1 MTITKMDV
9 AKEAANLVVSVAF
22 GSVISSAITR
32 TSDSLNEDDT
42 TVRVAST
49 LGGWYLANRYREQ
62 TDAMVEEAAAKL
74 SNMRESFRNRK
85 SVQA

>member
-22 GSVISSAITR
+22 GSVISSAISR
-32 TSDSLNEDDT
+32 TTSYDEDDT

-49 LGGWYLANRYREQ
+49 LGGWYLANRYREN
-62 TDAMVEEAAAKL
+62 TDLMVEEAAAKL

-85 SVQA
+85 SVKA

>member
-22 GSVISSAITR
+22 GSVISSAISR
-32 TSDSLNEDDT
+32 TTSYDEDDP

-49 LGGWYLANRYREQ
+49 LGGWYLANRYREN
-62 TDAMVEEAAAKL
+62 TDLMVEEAAAKL

>member
-22 GSVISSAITR
+22 GSVISSAISR
-32 TSDSLNEDDT
+32 TTSYDEDDT

-49 LGGWYLANRYREQ
+49 LGGWYLANRYREN
-62 TDAMVEEAAAKL
+62 TDLMVEEAAAKL

>member
-22 GSVISSAITR
+22 GSVISSAISR
-32 TSDSLNEDDT
+32 TTSYDEDDT

-49 LGGWYLANRYREQ
+49 LGGW
-62 TDAMVEEAAAKL
+62 
-74 SNMRESFRNRK
+74 
-85 SVQA
+85 